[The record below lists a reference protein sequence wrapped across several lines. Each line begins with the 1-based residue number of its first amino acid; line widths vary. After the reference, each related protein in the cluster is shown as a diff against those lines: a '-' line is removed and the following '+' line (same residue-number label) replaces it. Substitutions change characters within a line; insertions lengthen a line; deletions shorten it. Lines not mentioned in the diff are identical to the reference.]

1 MDGSHYIVQKVCAV
15 LECYNPSVILQVQRD
30 YVISNEDCD
39 RRNCMRQELKQHDDF
54 RSLVRVTVRSTMNRN
69 YHIETVTQ
77 MPKCWLGISTPLP
90 LSSDLRRPPSPLQRW
105 QPDTH
110 TRKCL
115 ACAVGSVGLGVA
127 FEASQLIPARRQNLN
142 PSILLSRRQ
151 LSDRRKN
158 TWRARLWAM
167 FTGMRWAML
176 GSMWPS

>member
-1 MDGSHYIVQKVCAV
+1 M
-15 LECYNPSVILQVQRD
+15 ILQVQWD

-39 RRNCMRQELKQHDDF
+39 RRNCMRQELRQHDDF

-69 YHIETVTQ
+69 YHIETDAHVLAWHLDSTSSELRPQETSQSSSTVTTQ
-77 MPKCWLGISTPLP
+77 HSHKEVFSMCCGVCWPWRGLWSLP
-90 LSSDLRRPPSPLQRW
+90 D
-105 QPDTH
+105 DH
-110 TRKCL
+110 H
-115 ACAVGSVGLGVA
+115 
-127 FEASQLIPARRQNLN
+127 PARRQNLN

-167 FTGMRWAML
+167 FTGIRWAML

>member
-1 MDGSHYIVQKVCAV
+1 MDGSHSIVQEVCAV
-15 LECYNPSVILQVQRD
+15 PEHYNPSVILQVQRD

-105 QPDTH
+105 QPNTH

-127 FEASQLIPARRQNLN
+127 FEASQLVITQQEGRT
-142 PSILLSRRQ
+142 SILPYFFQGDSFQTEERTPEGQ
-151 LSDRRKN
+151 DCGQCSQE
-158 TWRARLWAM
+158 W
-167 FTGMRWAML
+167 G
-176 GSMWPS
+176 GQC